1 MSNIGYIRVSSV
13 GQNTERQLAS
23 VELSKVFEDKCS
35 AKNTDRPQLKEC
47 LEWLREGDTL
57 HVHSIDRLARDL
69 FDLQSL
75 ISQLMLKR
83 VVVKFHKENLIFEP
97 DSSNALNQL
106 MLHMMGAFAQ
116 FERELIKERQREG
129 IAAAQAKGVQFG
141 AKRKLTDEQIAE
153 IRVRLTVSCDKSAL
167 AREFGISRPTL
178 YGLMKT

>member
-13 GQNTERQLAS
+13 GQNTERQLAHI
-23 VELSKVFEDKCS
+23 ELDKVFEDKCS
-35 AKNTDRPQLKEC
+35 AKNTDRPQLKDC

-75 ISQLMLKR
+75 IGQLMVKR
-83 VVVKFHKENLIFEP
+83 VTVQFHKENLIFEP
-97 DSSNALNQL
+97 DTSNAMNQL
-106 MLHMMGAFAQ
+106 MLHMMGA

-153 IRVRLTVSCDKSAL
+153 IKSRLVSHCDKSAL

-178 YGLMKT
+178 YGLMKD

>member
-23 VELSKVFEDKCS
+23 IELDKVFEDKCS
-35 AKNTDRPQLKEC
+35 AKNTDRPQLKNC

-75 ISQLMLKR
+75 ISHLMTKR
-83 VVVKFHKENLIFEP
+83 VAVKFHKENLIFEP
-97 DSSNALNQL
+97 DTSNAMNQL

-129 IAAAQAKGVQFG
+129 IAAAKAKGVQFG

-153 IRVRLTVSCDKSAL
+153 IKIRLAGNCDKSVL

-178 YGLMKT
+178 YGLMKA